1 LKPKDIPKLKELTSR
16 NMQLLLAT
24 LKVVLSIC
32 ATFNLEMAQ
41 LDIKIA
47 FLYGLAD
54 EEIYIQQLKGFI

>member
-1 LKPKDIPKLKELTSR
+1 
-16 NMQLLLAT
+16 LLAT